1 MIALRNEL
9 LAVAVAPPLLMVVA
23 QGTRMAMNYARTFA
37 RRRCVGRIAA
47 LISAEEEPSDEAI
60 SILRRLYTRRTLLNA
75 VIFVAEHIYGEALNR
90 LALVVEVCEVDY
102 DLLRMLNKQRGARCV
117 RSLMQ
122 IAQIATVAPM
132 LDVTELSND
141 ADNREQAFYL
151 LMARVALHPERS
163 ICYIAK
169 FSPLMTAYEV
179 AMVTQLMR
187 RVGAPMA
194 YTPMLV
200 SQSKNIQLVGICLV
214 EQLLIVDA
222 EAHLQRLAESETEEV
237 AFAALHALCAIRGD
251 ISTLQVARA
260 MKRFA
265 PHHRAS
271 LLRHAVLSCYS
282 LQSCAAAFNGEERN
296 RFLQMSNSYKC
307 SMLCN

>member
-1 MIALRNEL
+1 
-9 LAVAVAPPLLMVVA
+9 
-23 QGTRMAMNYARTFA
+23 
-37 RRRCVGRIAA
+37 
-47 LISAEEEPSDEAI
+47 
-60 SILRRLYTRRTLLNA
+60 
-75 VIFVAEHIYGEALNR
+75 
-90 LALVVEVCEVDY
+90 
-102 DLLRMLNKQRGARCV
+102 
-117 RSLMQ
+117 MQ
-122 IAQIATVAPM
+122 ISQIATVAPM
-132 LDVTELSND
+132 LDVTELSDD

>member
-9 LAVAVAPPLLMVVA
+9 LVVAAATPLLMVVA
-23 QGTRMAMNYARTFA
+23 QGVRMAADYARTFA

-60 SILRRLYTRRTLLNA
+60 YLLRRLYTRSTLLDA

-102 DLLRMLNKQRGARCV
+102 YLLRRLKKRGARCV

-122 IAQIATVAPM
+122 ISQIATVAPM
-132 LDVTELSND
+132 LDVMELSDD
-141 ADNREQAFYL
+141 ADNRQQAFYL

-200 SQSKNIQLVGICLV
+200 SQSENIQLIGICLV

-251 ISTLQVARA
+251 ISTPQVARA

-282 LQSCAAAFNGEERN
+282 LQSCAAAFNGEECN

>member
-9 LAVAVAPPLLMVVA
+9 LAVAVVPPLLMVVA

-132 LDVTELSND
+132 LDVTELSDD